1 MAAHGTKKPSTFRFS
16 KSSIHDMPAF
26 QPVSA
31 YTLEATLS
39 MAEVS
44 YGARQS
50 PPFPHRLGTDSR
62 LCSGFAISTL
72 ETLILGLAA

>member
-39 MAEVS
+39 MAVVS

-72 ETLILGLAA
+72 QILIFGLAA